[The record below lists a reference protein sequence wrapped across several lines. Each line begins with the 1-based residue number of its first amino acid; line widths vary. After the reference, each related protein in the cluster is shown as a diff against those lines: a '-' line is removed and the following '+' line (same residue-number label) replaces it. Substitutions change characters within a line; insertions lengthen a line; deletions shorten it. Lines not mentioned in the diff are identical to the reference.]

1 MQRCKGKGVE
11 RVRGTGTQK
20 FKKSPP
26 NELLAGRSKKQVRGE
41 EGKSGKKGKQRCK
54 VKKGTRYG
62 YSKIRKNNLRRI
74 TRRQAQKNSL
84 EGKRER

>member
-1 MQRCKGKGVE
+1 MQRCKGKCVE

-54 VKKGTRYG
+54 GKKGYAVRV
-62 YSKIRKNNLRRI
+62 L
-74 TRRQAQKNSL
+74 KNS
-84 EGKRER
+84 KK

>member
-20 FKKSPP
+20 FEKSPP

-54 VKKGTRYG
+54 GKKGYAVRVLR
-62 YSKIRKNNLRRI
+62 YSKK
-74 TRRQAQKNSL
+74 
-84 EGKRER
+84 